1 MSFTSI
7 NTVFTQVRLN
17 ENLFWIILFVLVYA
31 TQVNG
36 QNNYQIETLG
46 YKFGAISGIV
56 TNEQGVWVATNEG
69 LYSPILNKTVLND
82 TSVRFII
89 KGSENQIWAITSGD
103 MVRRITFD
111 GTVIQPPFFYL
122 NSYKQ
127 NQNTPSITSLSAY
140 NDQIYIGTDDKL
152 IIRFTSGSFGEP
164 NPLFGTEITTNVQ
177 TIMSVYA
184 QKPERDKNYSIVLC
198 GADGLYV
205 GQSKKENWK
214 LKKVSAKD
222 INLPDAP
229 VKVLPSKKSTIT
241 QSAYFWLI
249 GWNGSSSIA
258 GKLVVDLATNETLFL
273 QSDCLGQTSEQP
285 YDFDLTSSEDL
296 WIATA
301 NGLVFYTLQ
310 ATCSKLSKYE
320 PDTCRTQGIRRINKD
335 TYTAFPLHT
344 VHHVSVQNDST
355 IWFAANRGYVYRL
368 TIKGNQTAGADEE
381 KEQNFVAPPLTVG
394 VFDKAKETFNFERYS
409 SKDTKKHIT
418 FPNYTGDKNITSK
431 EKAQQYIREIKKKV
445 ADQKAHEVHIIAY
458 ASEPADTT
466 VLKTA
471 REIAEDRAKQMQKLL
486 KSVGKKRIKTHIVG
500 YLPKEEGGPSN
511 PDIVRVI
518 VACTCEEFK
527 MPGEVE

>member
-1 MSFTSI
+1 MIKKYFFAFFCLASSYLAF
-7 NTVFTQVRLN
+7 
-17 ENLFWIILFVLVYA
+17 
-31 TQVNG
+31 G
-36 QNNYQIETLG
+36 QTNYQIETLG
-46 YKFGAISGIV
+46 YKFDAISGIV

-69 LYSPILNKTVLND
+69 LYSPILNKMVLNE
-82 TSVRFII
+82 TPVRFII
-89 KGSENQIWAITSGD
+89 KGSENQIWAITTGD
-103 MVRRITFD
+103 IVRRITFD
-111 GTVIQPPFFYL
+111 GAVIQPPFFYL
-122 NSYKQ
+122 NSYVENKYA
-127 NQNTPSITSLSAY
+127 PSITSLSAY
-140 NDQIYIGTDDKL
+140 NDQIYIGTDDNIVL
-152 IIRFTSGSFGEP
+152 RLPTGSFNDP
-164 NPLFGTEITTNVQ
+164 NPLFGIETKTNVK

-214 LKKVSAKD
+214 LKRVSEKD

-229 VKVLPSKKSTIT
+229 VKVLPSKKSDIAK
-241 QSAYFWLI
+241 SANFWLI
-249 GWNGSSSIA
+249 GWNGFSSIA
-258 GKLVVDLATNETLFL
+258 GKLVVDLHTNETLFL

-285 YDFDLTSSEDL
+285 YDFDLTSAEDL

-320 PDTCRTQGIRRINKD
+320 PDTCRTQGIRRINKN

-368 TIKGNQTAGADEE
+368 TIKGNQTSGADEE

-466 VLKTA
+466 TLKTA